1 MRSRLRQSGVRRR
14 RPTPA
19 IDAHGWLALTPSELH
34 VVRLIAEGA
43 TNRAAASHLFL
54 SPHTINS
61 HLRHAFTKLGITT
74 RVELTRIVLAN
85 ERPGTD

>member
-1 MRSRLRQSGVRRR
+1 MLDHIVDTPGYGDRALSS
-14 RPTPA
+14 PT
-19 IDAHGWLALTPSELH
+19 
-34 VVRLIAEGA
+34 RLIAEGA